1 MDMAKLKEQWAEL
14 QEFDFATLDL
24 ENVGSWPM
32 PAKIVAAIFVFIG
45 IAFAG
50 YKFAIED
57 MIKQLE
63 NAERREVELRQQFEI
78 KSFKAANLPLLKD
91 QLAEMERTFGKL
103 LGQLPTDTE
112 VPGLLEDIT
121 NRGEASRLSFNSIR
135 LLEEQKK
142 EFYIELPISITAQGN
157 YHDMGSFVSGVA
169 ALPRIVT
176 LHDFSILPDGKT
188 LTGLKLDILGKTYR
202 YKEDE

>member
-14 QEFDFATLDL
+14 QEFDFASLDF
-24 ENVGSWPM
+24 ENVGGWPK
-32 PAKIVAAIFVFIG
+32 PAKIVAAVFVFIG
-45 IAFAG
+45 IGFGG

-78 KSFKAANLPLLKD
+78 KAYKAANLPLLKD

-112 VPGLLEDIT
+112 VPGLLEVIT

-135 LLEEQKK
+135 LLDEQKK
-142 EFYIELPISITAQGN
+142 EFYIELPISIAAQGN

-188 LTGLKLDILGKTYR
+188 PAGLKLDILGKTYR